1 MTEEI
6 IDLDSVIVQ
15 QNGKEYIHVL
25 ISNDALSQINK
36 IILEDNVDKDDP
48 KAVALREQVHQDCL
62 RLFKRFN

>member
-6 IDLDSVIVQ
+6 IDLEHPVVEL
-15 QNGKEYIHVL
+15 NGKKFITVL
-25 ISNDALSQINK
+25 ITNDALSQINK